1 MAKSKLKK
9 LKKLGNLISEYNAEL
24 MNELLKVKKEHNKIL
39 LESKSTLIS
48 EICKG
53 EGLDEL
59 LIKEK
64 YLKSKKTT
72 TVTEDITDSVDSV
85 SSEQLLCH
93 MKLDGKD
100 YFFEDKLNGIVYDSK
115 NKKVGSY
122 SSGTIKLR

>member
-72 TVTEDITDSVDSV
+72 TVAEDITDSVDSV

-100 YFFEDKLNGIVYDSK
+100 YFYEDKLNGIVYDSK